1 MNILDWKPGT
11 IGIPTFHCQRCM
23 NHWLI
28 KGDLPKDCNEL
39 EEIIEGPAMCLTL
52 SNQASSEMIIDG
64 IIGEDGKPVRIKVAD
79 PVSLRQQLLKQ
90 KAKKRHKRKQR
101 EARRRRRRRRR
112 RRGYENKGDVQ
123 EDEAKEDDEYV
134 SDDSISSSD
143 SSGEELLNLPKAF
156 QKYILKKAGQQ
167 HKRKRSNG
175 GLSVTVSD
183 GELSYSSS
191 SLSSISG
198 DSSDPSQVSSGECH
212 NHKEQKSPRRQR
224 KHRSKRGCHEK
235 ATRSSDDSA
244 CSNESDLDSTD
255 STCSSPYHHRKRKT
269 KSQNRLRQHKV
280 EGISTKCAELSE
292 VEDQDIKT
300 SKQRLQHTNKSDL
313 DSTCSSP
320 DHRRK
325 SRKKKTKSNL
335 SRPHKVKG
343 SSKKHAELLEA
354 EDQDIKTSK
363 QRLQHTNKGDLDST
377 CSSPDH
383 RRKKKTKSNLSRR
396 HKVKGSSKKHAELLE
411 AEDQTVKMSKQRHR
425 LQHLPEIDTSA
436 GKIQHRNVSDDAC
449 LPEIDVSA
457 GKIQHRNVSG
467 DAHLPDIDV
476 SAERIQH
483 RNVSNDAHLPDI
495 DASAGRIQH
504 RNVSDDAH
512 LPDIDASANLVHHM
526 SGQWENGTSNAIGSD
541 GKSNPA
547 NKSGFQL
554 PNIAHTRS
562 HSTATRK
569 HQRSDPIHL
578 PHLNPQGSQNQL
590 GNDSQVYHR
599 RQSILSHGGTKEG
612 STNLAALNKESANSL
627 SSNKNTTPLLKPQ
640 QQRRGSQ
647 MNYSGVSPRKPPQ
660 ADRKHSSVLS
670 AKTATVKEDVHIP
683 AGSLPNKLKRKK
695 KKSQLAPEEL
705 PQICSSAMDGE
716 ANSVHISATLSTTVT
731 DRDGVNLTH
740 NIDYNRPKRIGR
752 KIIKKTRKSREPQSL
767 ASVNHNS
774 KDLGNLTEEEDGA
787 GFKPLKDSANN
798 QDGQRVLCTIP
809 SSDEL
814 SSSDFKLLTSSAK
827 TPTTRMPS
835 GTARQMQQSDFVP
848 LNYGTGSSPSSASL
862 DGDLYSGLGT
872 KFVSR
877 DTANCKLPYAPV
889 QLNHLEE
896 PTNKL
901 GFMIGKTT
909 VLPPIEESG
918 GNLPLSLSTSQTA
931 DQKMETDSGLE
942 IEEESLDEE
951 ISPRYDPNPISVLSF
966 TTAYAYSFY
975 PMAAQHKLHN
985 TTRRKALKP
994 VKPSRTKFRKN

>member
-90 KAKKRHKRKQR
+90 KAKKKHKRKQR
-101 EARRRRRRRRR
+101 EARKRRRRRRR
-112 RRGYENKGDVQ
+112 RRGYKNKGDVQ

-191 SLSSISG
+191 SLSSMSG
-198 DSSDPSQVSSGECH
+198 DSSDLSQVSPGECH
-212 NHKEQKSPRRQR
+212 NHNEQKSPRRQR

-244 CSNESDLDSTD
+244 CSSESDLDSTD

-269 KSQNRLRQHKV
+269 KSLNRLRQHKV
-280 EGISTKCAELSE
+280 EGISTKCAELS
-292 VEDQDIKT
+292 
-300 SKQRLQHTNKSDL
+300 
-313 DSTCSSP
+313 
-320 DHRRK
+320 
-325 SRKKKTKSNL
+325 
-335 SRPHKVKG
+335 
-343 SSKKHAELLEA
+343 EA

-383 RRKKKTKSNLSRR
+383 HRKKKTKSNLSRR

-425 LQHLPEIDTSA
+425 MQHLPDIDASA

-449 LPEIDVSA
+449 LPDIDVSA
-457 GKIQHRNVSG
+457 GKIRHRNVSN
-467 DAHLPDIDV
+467 DACLPDIDV
-476 SAERIQH
+476 SAGKIRH
-483 RNVSNDAHLPDI
+483 RNVSDDACLPDIDVSAGKIRHRNVSDDACLPDI

-504 RNVSDDAH
+504 RNVSGDAH
-512 LPDIDASANLVHHM
+512 FPDIEASANLVHHM
-526 SGQWENGTSNAIGSD
+526 SGQWKNGTSNAIGSD

-627 SSNKNTTPLLKPQ
+627 SSNENTTPLLKPQ

-647 MNYSGVSPRKPPQ
+647 MNYSGASPRKPPQ

-716 ANSVHISATLSTTVT
+716 TNSVHISATLSTTVT

-787 GFKPLKDSANN
+787 GFKPLKDSAKN
-798 QDGQRVLCTIP
+798 QEGRHVLCTIP

-814 SSSDFKLLTSSAK
+814 SISDFKLLTSSAK
-827 TPTTRMPS
+827 TPTTRMSS

-901 GFMIGKTT
+901 RFMVGKTT